1 MFGLRAVADASF
13 FLGVISTKGLPYY
26 RGTAAFFRL
35 PRTFLPLS
43 GPMLALS
50 LLPPLS
56 HSRWGC
62 PPPRSSSTGIKR
74 GFPCG
79 EQTGDFSGTP
89 IVIRPGPFTVRLE
102 ESIAHR
108 GSGWR
113 ISLSGESNDTE
124 ACVLLDHIPHDD
136 TARTAMPP
144 LVAQR
149 KFHQLLLTIN
159 IPDVSCERCS
169 LHLANPMTDKIGV
182 RGAPDGEGCLEP
194 GDCPKYYS
202 CTTPLTVLGK
212 TPRAQHVCAGGFPE
226 GWPQAWRGDGGARV
240 ASAEPGVYRRESAYW
255 GPSQAARLAWTDRV
269 GADTVDQE
277 VPNVLLGVGIGPNIS
292 EGEEVPV
299 KFRQMAGDLCVDPA
313 GPRPQ
318 AAANGDAL
326 RHAPQHAPQRAELAA
341 VNPRGGGR
349 GGGGG
354 GAVGAATVSV
364 GAAVA
369 GSSVGVV
376 FVGAVLFL
384 WWRRSALRAVRVV
397 RRKSAR
403 EATLEC

>member
-1 MFGLRAVADASF
+1 
-13 FLGVISTKGLPYY
+13 
-26 RGTAAFFRL
+26 
-35 PRTFLPLS
+35 
-43 GPMLALS
+43 MLALS

-226 GWPQAWRGDGGARV
+226 G
-240 ASAEPGVYRRESAYW
+240 
-255 GPSQAARLAWTDRV
+255 
-269 GADTVDQE
+269 
-277 VPNVLLGVGIGPNIS
+277 
-292 EGEEVPV
+292 
-299 KFRQMAGDLCVDPA
+299 
-313 GPRPQ
+313 
-318 AAANGDAL
+318 
-326 RHAPQHAPQRAELAA
+326 
-341 VNPRGGGR
+341 
-349 GGGGG
+349 
-354 GAVGAATVSV
+354 
-364 GAAVA
+364 
-369 GSSVGVV
+369 
-376 FVGAVLFL
+376 
-384 WWRRSALRAVRVV
+384 
-397 RRKSAR
+397 
-403 EATLEC
+403 